1 MATRP
6 DYYKTLGV
14 DKKATAEDIKKA
26 YRKLA
31 RRYHPDRNPDDK
43 QAEARFKEI
52 SQAHDVLGD
61 PEKRKQYDSGSGPF
75 TTGAGPAGGFGG
87 FGNFDFDASSMG
99 DILSNLF
106 GGSAS
111 GRRVRTKPRAEKGAD
126 LEAQVSI
133 TFDQAVAG
141 AQVPLQVPM
150 HEACPTCRGTGAKPG
165 TTPSVCPRCEGRGIE
180 TQGQGMFSI
189 SQPCSLCGGAG
200 TVIEDPC
207 PTCHGSGAI
216 RTVKRLRVNIPAG
229 VRDGSRIRL
238 AGKGEPGRNGG
249 PPGDLYLI
257 THVTPSPLFTR
268 KGENLEVEVP
278 LTIPEALRG
287 AEVQVPTLNG
297 TKTLRVRP
305 GTTHGTVQRLRGEGP
320 PKLGHPSEHGDIHYR
335 FVIDV
340 PDKLSSEQE
349 QAVEAL
355 SQALDGDPRARLFAN
370 GAAPGAGDA
379 GAGHAGAGSA
389 SAADAGAGSA
399 GAADA
404 GAGSAGA
411 ADAGGAGE
419 SR

>member
-14 DKKATAEDIKKA
+14 DKKATAEEIKKA

-31 RRYHPDRNPDDK
+31 RKYHPDTNPDDK

-75 TTGAGPAGGFGG
+75 ATGAGPAGGFGG

-111 GRRVRTKPRAEKGAD
+111 GRRVRTKPRAERGAD
-126 LEAQVSI
+126 LETQVSI

-150 HEACPTCRGTGAKPG
+150 HDTCNTCRGTGAKPG
-165 TTPSVCPRCEGRGIE
+165 TTPIVCPRCEGRGIE

-189 SQPCSLCGGAG
+189 SQPCSRCGGAG

-207 PTCHGSGAI
+207 PTCKGSGAV
-216 RTVKRLRVNIPAG
+216 RTIKKLRVNIPAG

-238 AGKGEPGRNGG
+238 AGKGEPGRQGG

-257 THVTPSPLFTR
+257 THVAPSTLFTR

-278 LTIPEALRG
+278 LSIPEALSG

-297 TKTLRVRP
+297 TKTLRVKP
-305 GTTHGTVQRLRGEGP
+305 GTAHGTVQRLRGEGP
-320 PKLGHPSEHGDIHYR
+320 PKLGAGKSGKGDIHYR

-340 PDKLSSEQE
+340 PHDLSEEQRK
-349 QAVEAL
+349 AVEEL
-355 SQALDGDPRARLFAN
+355 SKTLGGDPRAGLFE
-370 GAAPGAGDA
+370 AAKEAGDA
-379 GAGHAGAGSA
+379 A
-389 SAADAGAGSA
+389 
-399 GAADA
+399 
-404 GAGSAGA
+404 
-411 ADAGGAGE
+411 
-419 SR
+419 

>member
-14 DKKATAEDIKKA
+14 DKQATAEEIKKS

-31 RRYHPDRNPDDK
+31 RQYHPDRNPGDK

-75 TTGAGPAGGFGG
+75 ASGAGPGGGFGG

-106 GGSAS
+106 GGSTS
-111 GRRVRTKPRAEKGAD
+111 GRRVRTKPRSEKGAD

-141 AQVPLQVPM
+141 AQVPLQIPM
-150 HEACPTCRGTGAKPG
+150 HASCPTCHGTGAKPG
-165 TTPSVCPRCEGRGIE
+165 TAPSVCPRCEGRGIE

-189 SQPCSLCGGAG
+189 SQPCSRCGGTG

-207 PTCHGSGAI
+207 PTCNGAGAV

-257 THVTPSPLFTR
+257 THVEPSTLFTR
-268 KGENLEVEVP
+268 KGDNLEVEVP
-278 LTIPEALRG
+278 LSIPEALTG
-287 AEVQVPTLNG
+287 ADVQVPTLNG

-305 GTTHGTVQRLRGEGP
+305 GTAHGTVQRLRGEGP
-320 PKLGHPSEHGDIHYR
+320 PKLGSGSDRGDIHYR

-340 PDKLSSEQE
+340 PQKLSEQQQ
-349 QAVEAL
+349 QAVDEL
-355 SQALDGDPRARLFAN
+355 SKSMGTSNPRAGLFEN
-370 GAAPGAGDA
+370 GAEAP
-379 GAGHAGAGSA
+379 
-389 SAADAGAGSA
+389 A
-399 GAADA
+399 GAAA
-404 GAGSAGA
+404 KGAGK
-411 ADAGGAGE
+411 AGE
-419 SR
+419 S

>member
-14 DKKATAEDIKKA
+14 DRKATPEDIKKA

-31 RRYHPDRNPDDK
+31 RKYHPDRNPDDK

-61 PEKRKQYDSGSGPF
+61 PEKRKQYDTGTGPF
-75 TTGAGPAGGFGG
+75 AAGGAGGPGFGG

-111 GRRVRTKPRAEKGAD
+111 GRRVRTKPRAERGPN

-133 TFDQAVAG
+133 SFDQAIAG

-150 HEACPTCRGTGAKPG
+150 HATCNTCRGTGAKPG
-165 TTPSVCPRCEGRGIE
+165 TAPSVCPRCEGRGIE

-189 SQPCSLCGGAG
+189 SQPCSRCGGSG

-207 PTCHGSGAI
+207 PTCQGAGAV

-238 AGKGEPGRNGG
+238 PGKGESGRNGG

-257 THVTPSPLFTR
+257 THVAPSPVFTR

-278 LTIPEALRG
+278 LSIPEALRG
-287 AEVQVPTLNG
+287 AEVKVPTLNG
-297 TKTLRVRP
+297 SKTLRVRP
-305 GTTHGTVQRLRGEGP
+305 GTAHGTVQRLRGEGP
-320 PKLGHPSEHGDIHYR
+320 PKLGGDGRGDIHYR

-340 PDKLSSEQE
+340 PEKLSKEQE
-349 QAVEAL
+349 EAVEEL
-355 SQALDGDPRARLFAN
+355 SKAMGGDPRAGLFA
-370 GAAPGAGDA
+370 AEGAGDA
-379 GAGHAGAGSA
+379 S
-389 SAADAGAGSA
+389 
-399 GAADA
+399 
-404 GAGSAGA
+404 
-411 ADAGGAGE
+411 
-419 SR
+419 

>member
-14 DKKATAEDIKKA
+14 DRKATPEEIKKA

-31 RRYHPDRNPDDK
+31 RAYHPDRNPDDK

-61 PEKRKQYDSGSGPF
+61 PDKRKQYDSGSGPF
-75 TTGAGPAGGFGG
+75 ATGAGPGGGFGG

-111 GRRVRTKPRAEKGAD
+111 GRRVRTKPRGERGAD

-133 TFDQAVAG
+133 TFDQAVSG
-141 AQVPLQVPM
+141 AQIPLQVPM
-150 HEACPTCRGTGAKPG
+150 HATCETCRGTGAKPG

-189 SQPCSLCGGAG
+189 SQPCSQCGGTG

-207 PTCHGSGAI
+207 PTCHGAGAV

-229 VRDGSRIRL
+229 VHDGSRIRL

-257 THVTPSPLFTR
+257 THVEPSPLFTR
-268 KGENLEVEVP
+268 KGDNLEVEVP

-287 AEVQVPTLNG
+287 ADVKVPTLSG
-297 TKTLRVRP
+297 TKTLRVHP
-305 GTTHGTVQRLRGEGP
+305 GTAHGTVQRLRGEGP
-320 PKLGHPSEHGDIHYR
+320 PKLAGSGRGGGGAGVEKGDIHYR

-340 PDKLSSEQE
+340 PRDLSKEQ
-349 QAVEAL
+349 QSAVEQL
-355 SQALDGDPRARLFAN
+355 SKTLDGDPRAGLFQN
-370 GAAPGAGDA
+370 GAAGTDA
-379 GAGHAGAGSA
+379 AEDTD
-389 SAADAGAGSA
+389 AAK
-399 GAADA
+399 
-404 GAGSAGA
+404 
-411 ADAGGAGE
+411 AGE
-419 SR
+419 G